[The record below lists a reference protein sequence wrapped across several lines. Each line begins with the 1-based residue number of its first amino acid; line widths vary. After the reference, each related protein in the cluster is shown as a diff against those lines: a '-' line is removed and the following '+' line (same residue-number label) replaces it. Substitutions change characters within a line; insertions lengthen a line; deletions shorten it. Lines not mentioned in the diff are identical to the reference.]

1 MNTELVD
8 AEQLQ
13 ALEECELKINN
24 AWHKGIEA
32 SFVIGRE
39 LEKIRSQEL
48 FRALGYD
55 SFHAYVKERQDPR
68 SMRRQLAVLGTVQA
82 LKAANLPLPANES
95 QVVELA
101 RLADET
107 QPLVWKRLLTLR
119 DKDPEK
125 PITVG
130 RVRAAVE
137 FELAAKPGRAGVKTS
152 LDLAGNGAADSS
164 TIRLD
169 EEGERALNRI
179 RRLCG
184 DPIADSIVRLNI
196 VISERDLIKWS
207 EQDDAMVKQLA
218 YYIAQRWSVT
228 KALAFENRD
237 LSGMT
242 TVNDMIALASA
253 RGGTLE
259 FKFQKTKITVEVS
272 T

>member
-8 AEQLQ
+8 VEPLQ
-13 ALEECELKINN
+13 AMEECELKINN

-101 RLADET
+101 RLDDET
-107 QPLVWKRLLTLR
+107 QPLVWQRLLTLR

-137 FELAAKPGRAGVKTS
+137 FELAARPARTGVKTT
-152 LDLAGNGAADSS
+152 LDLDGNGAA
-164 TIRLD
+164 IKLD

-196 VISERDLIKWS
+196 VISERDLIKWA